1 MATKITSFRRLS
13 RVGGLAIIGATV
25 VNLIIRFVA
34 LSWFKLSS
42 IFAPLGIGPVIFWSV
57 LSGIGAVLVFYLVT
71 RRSRQP
77 ILTYVIIAF
86 AVYVCTFIPDSL
98 LLSRNPPA
106 FPGTTAIAVI
116 VLMSM
121 HAAEAIIMILVLILA
136 GVPKAQV

>member
-13 RVGGLAIIGATV
+13 RVGGLAIVGSTV

-34 LSWFKLSS
+34 QSWFKLSP

-57 LSGIGAVLVFYLVT
+57 VSGIGAVLVFYLVT
-71 RRSRQP
+71 RRSSQP
-77 ILTYVIIAF
+77 ILVYVLIAF

-98 LLSRNPPA
+98 LLSRNPPT
-106 FPGTTAIAVI
+106 FPGTTAVAVI

-121 HAAEAIIMILVLILA
+121 HAAEAVIMILTLILA
-136 GVPKAQV
+136 GIPKASV